1 MRRRRGRAEVERLV
15 AEFEASGLSRRE
27 FCRTQRVSVSTFG
40 RYFQRRRRAQA
51 EGAGMN
57 LVAVELSGARATG
70 AMGTD
75 SGLAL
80 SLAGGRRIEVA
91 RGFDAATLI
100 QLLGLL
106 ERV

>member
-1 MRRRRGRAEVERLV
+1 
-15 AEFEASGLSRRE
+15 
-27 FCRTQRVSVSTFG
+27 
-40 RYFQRRRRAQA
+40 
-51 EGAGMN
+51 MN

-70 AMGTD
+70 AKGAG

-91 RGFDAATLI
+91 RGFDAPTLV

>member
-1 MRRRRGRAEVERLV
+1 
-15 AEFEASGLSRRE
+15 
-27 FCRTQRVSVSTFG
+27 
-40 RYFQRRRRAQA
+40 
-51 EGAGMN
+51 MN
-57 LVAVELSGARATG
+57 LVAVELCGAGVAAAKRA
-70 AMGTD
+70 D

-91 RGFDAATLI
+91 RGFDAPTLV

>member
-1 MRRRRGRAEVERLV
+1 MV

-27 FCRTQRVSVSTFG
+27 FCRTQGVFVSTFG

-51 EGAGMN
+51 ADAGMN
-57 LVAVELSGARATG
+57 LVAVELCGAGVAAAKRA
-70 AMGTD
+70 D

-91 RGFDAATLI
+91 RGFDAPTLV